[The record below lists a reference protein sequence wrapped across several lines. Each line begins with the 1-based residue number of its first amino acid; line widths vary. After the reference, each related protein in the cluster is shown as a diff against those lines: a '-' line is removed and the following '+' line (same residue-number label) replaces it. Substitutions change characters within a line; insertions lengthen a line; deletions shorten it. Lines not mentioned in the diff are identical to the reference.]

1 MARNALLIGR
11 VGERSIHRT
20 WIEGVSDAERVFDLH
35 LSYYGSASDPFPDRS
50 ADTTLTHDPGAKF
63 PGLSACLNKLG
74 DRLDAY
80 KWICFVD
87 DDIWAP
93 YETWRDFF
101 AVCDQ
106 LQPQLAQPALM
117 RGSFYS
123 HDITLVRRQYTARWT
138 NFVEI
143 MNFCFDREFL
153 RKVRTSFDA
162 STSGWGVDYLW
173 AAQAEPKER
182 SLLIV
187 DKAPVLHTRA
197 VGKGGMY
204 DVIKG
209 GVASA
214 RGDRVGITETKPGL
228 TTYAA
233 VLPDGSLVK
242 GAHLDRRLFIPR
254 RISKLRKLLNIN
266 IVEPPRSG
274 A

>member
-1 MARNALLIGR
+1 MTRNALLIGR

-20 WIEGVSDAERVFDLH
+20 WIEGVSHAERVFDLH
-35 LSYYGSASDPFPDRS
+35 LSYYGSAADPFPDRP
-50 ADTTLTHDPGAKF
+50 ADATITHDPGAKF
-63 PGLSACLNKLG
+63 PGLSACIDKLG

-93 YETWRDFF
+93 YATWRDFF

-123 HDITLVRRQYTARWT
+123 HDITLVRPQYLARWT

-143 MNFCFDREFL
+143 MNFCFSRDFL
-153 RKVRTSFDA
+153 RQARASFDA
-162 STSGWGVDYLW
+162 TTSGWGVDYLW
-173 AAQAEPKER
+173 AEQSAPKER

-204 DVIKG
+204 DVLKG

-214 RGDRVGITETKPGL
+214 RDDRISITETKPTP

-233 VLPDGSLVK
+233 VMADGSLVE
-242 GAHLDRRLFIPR
+242 GPHLNKRLFIAR
-254 RISKLRKLLNIN
+254 RIHKLRKLLRIN

-274 A
+274 T

>member
-20 WIEGVSDAERVFDLH
+20 WIDGVSDADRAFDLH
-35 LSYYGSASDPFPDRS
+35 LSYYGAAADPFPDRP
-50 ADTTLTHDPGAKF
+50 ADCTITHDPGAKF
-63 PGLSACLNKLG
+63 PGLSACIDKLG

-80 KWICFVD
+80 KWICFAD

-93 YETWRDFF
+93 YTTWRDFF

-123 HDITLVRRQYTARWT
+123 HDITLVRPQYLARWT

-143 MNFCFDREFL
+143 MNFCFEREFL
-153 RKVRTSFDA
+153 RKVRSSFDA
-162 STSGWGVDYLW
+162 TTSGWGVDYLW
-173 AAQAEPKER
+173 AAQAKPAER

-204 DVIKG
+204 DVLKG

-214 RGDRVGITETKPGL
+214 RDDRISITETKPTP
-228 TTYAA
+228 TTYSA
-233 VLPDGSLVK
+233 VMPDGATIQ
-242 GAHLDRRLFIPR
+242 GPHLNKRLFIAR
-254 RISKLRKLLNIN
+254 RIHKLRKLLKIN

-274 A
+274 S

>member
-1 MARNALLIGR
+1 MVRNALLIGR

-20 WIEGVSDAERVFDLH
+20 WIDGVADAERVFDLH
-35 LSYYGSASDPFPDRS
+35 LSYYGGASEPFPDRS

-63 PGLSACLNKLG
+63 PGLSACIDKLG
-74 DRLDAY
+74 ARLDAY